1 MFFLWELFVLLFI
14 FALARSTISFA
25 VYADFVRPDWANKK
39 TSVEAIPSYVTTNQV
54 EMFPICISHWQSQ
67 NYTLDKQTNRQCM
80 REMLNDA
87 AAAADDDERASCSFC
102 VFFCS
107 STFHTMWM
115 EWDGGGQNISS
126 LFLLDRIHPAF
137 IFVCWNDSVIIIIPA
152 NTLGTLPMD
161 LHGTHTTNERA
172 SHRKKEL
179 SWDVFFFICAL
190 VLLRAAHRR

>member
-1 MFFLWELFVLLFI
+1 MMLLPLLMMMSVR
-14 FALARSTISFA
+14 AARF
-25 VYADFVRPDWANKK
+25 
-39 TSVEAIPSYVTTNQV
+39 
-54 EMFPICISHWQSQ
+54 
-67 NYTLDKQTNRQCM
+67 
-80 REMLNDA
+80 
-87 AAAADDDERASCSFC
+87 

-115 EWDGGGQNISS
+115 EWDGGGHNISS

-190 VLLRAAHRR
+190 VLLRAAHRRCTLYTHTYTHRKYLTSIRVPIYLTLIAWPFSIHWNIISTFNDIEDWACAFFSDFWKVAVACLLLWTLHIDWECTCRDGWCTAK